1 MILTQQLSS
10 RGLAVLSNADVLRI
24 EEDLCLSAEE
34 IGEYYRMAGA
44 ERFLFRQ
51 QKKGATGMRRFLN
64 SRYLGLAAFLFSVFL
79 ASGAFAA
86 EESYILKGGKVYR
99 VEAGKETLLE
109 DEEPGRTNT
118 DKGFYSWILVDPKL
132 SGKMQGSKSGIYFF
146 LGGDERPVGFMP
158 LEAASFSDLEF
169 SPDGE
174 EFLLSWGTDAV
185 QELSLYVFDGFVK
198 KKSFTALGYYAW
210 LEPHRFVF
218 TQDDTSK
225 GSRGKAVE
233 RQEGWLSVALYDAA
247 VEELYVLEEA
257 TETQDFILTGIDH
270 EKGVLEVLER
280 SVKDK
285 KDWDDAEK
293 VEEKETTIPI
303 PAAG

>member
-1 MILTQQLSS
+1 
-10 RGLAVLSNADVLRI
+10 
-24 EEDLCLSAEE
+24 
-34 IGEYYRMAGA
+34 
-44 ERFLFRQ
+44 
-51 QKKGATGMRRFLN
+51 MRRFLN

-118 DKGFYSWILVDPKL
+118 DKGLYSWIWVDPAL
-132 SGKMQGSKSGIYFF
+132 SEKMRDSKVGIYFF
-146 LGGDERPVGFMP
+146 LGEDEKPAGFLP
-158 LEAASFSDLEF
+158 LEDATCSDLEF

-198 KKSFTALGYYAW
+198 KKSFLVVGPWTW
-210 LEPHRFVF
+210 IDSHRFVF

-233 RQEGWLSVALYDAA
+233 QLEGWLSVALYDSAL
-247 VEELYVLEEA
+247 EELSVIREA
-257 TETQDFILTGIDH
+257 TETQDFILTGVDH
-270 EKGVLEVLER
+270 EKRVLEVQER